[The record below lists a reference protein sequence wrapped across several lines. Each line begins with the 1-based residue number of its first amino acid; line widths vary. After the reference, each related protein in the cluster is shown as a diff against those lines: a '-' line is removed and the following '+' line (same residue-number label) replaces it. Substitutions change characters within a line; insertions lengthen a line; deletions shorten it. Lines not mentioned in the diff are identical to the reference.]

1 MRGWP
6 TWLSVV
12 ALAVVAK
19 GFAFLREPV
28 VAALFG
34 ASASA
39 DAYYVAI
46 GLPFL
51 LYNLLGVPFSLW
63 VTARL
68 AAVDRAAPGEAP
80 RIFYRG
86 ALWRGCAASVLL
98 ALGLAALSRA
108 ILRFYAPGLEGA
120 RLDEAAAL
128 ARLGAVAL
136 PALVLQ
142 AVCGARLFA
151 EQRFTAVY
159 AWLGVGGLVG
169 LGAVLLLT
177 PTYGA
182 AGAVVAFSAM
192 WWTAGLGLLA
202 LSQHREIAASSV
214 VAIPWGEDFGA
225 GVAYRALAMQLFFQ
239 GNGLLVYRF
248 ASRLATGEIA
258 AALFAGRIVMAV
270 YETIVLTAGVL
281 VFPRIARFVQQR
293 DEHAVGRAVTDAL
306 HWLVPVT
313 VAGMVLLAVSRTD
326 LVTLIYRRRA
336 FDERATV
343 LVSQALLGY
352 APYVVATTLVEILH
366 RAMVLRGR
374 AAGYLL
380 VFGGGLLVNWLACV
394 WLVPALGVLGVT
406 LSAAIGVVAAGA
418 GLWTYAHRRLPAL
431 ELQRVVLLV
440 GRTLAAAAVVLAVL
454 TPVRDR
460 IPLPA
465 SVAGRLLLLLGDTLA
480 AGTVFAGLLFLLGYR
495 WHWRPAPEDRSATA

>member
-1 MRGWP
+1 
-6 TWLSVV
+6 
-12 ALAVVAK
+12 
-19 GFAFLREPV
+19 
-28 VAALFG
+28 
-34 ASASA
+34 
-39 DAYYVAI
+39 
-46 GLPFL
+46 
-51 LYNLLGVPFSLW
+51 
-63 VTARL
+63 
-68 AAVDRAAPGEAP
+68 
-80 RIFYRG
+80 
-86 ALWRGCAASVLL
+86 
-98 ALGLAALSRA
+98 
-108 ILRFYAPGLEGA
+108 
-120 RLDEAAAL
+120 
-128 ARLGAVAL
+128 
-136 PALVLQ
+136 
-142 AVCGARLFA
+142 
-151 EQRFTAVY
+151 
-159 AWLGVGGLVG
+159 
-169 LGAVLLLT
+169 
-177 PTYGA
+177 
-182 AGAVVAFSAM
+182 
-192 WWTAGLGLLA
+192 
-202 LSQHREIAASSV
+202 
-214 VAIPWGEDFGA
+214 
-225 GVAYRALAMQLFFQ
+225 
-239 GNGLLVYRF
+239 F

-440 GRTLAAAAVVLAVL
+440 GRTLAAAAVVFAVL

-465 SVAGRLLLLLGDTLA
+465 SVAGRLLRLLGDAGARVVYCAARVLTVRQWAAIPRLLRRIRPDLYHYPHFDLPAVPVPSVVTIYDLNPALLPGYFTRQPTLR
-480 AGTVFAGLLFLLGYR
+480 R
-495 WHWRPAPEDRSATA
+495 WVAHRLV